1 MTKPIWHGIHSVL
14 VTPFGTDGVIDIG
27 RFEELAQL
35 NIDNGA
41 DGLIVCGSTGEFYA
55 LSLEERR
62 RLIAATVSVAAGKV
76 PVIVGVSDLQFDT
89 VKQMNTI
96 SEKEGADGVL
106 ALPPIYAKPD
116 AREAEHYYRQFAQ
129 SCGLPIMLY
138 NSPARIGVNI
148 TPDLVERLADLPN
161 VVAIKDSSA
170 DVQQVTELARRVKD
184 KIAVFVGYETM
195 IRSTLPVG
203 CTGVVGMAHQLSGKL
218 VRRYYDACL
227 AGNEAEADRLEP
239 ALFAIYACFKS
250 GSFYAGIKAVM
261 NELGFGVG
269 DPREPLLPF
278 TQVQR
283 DAVRSRLEAADIRNV
298 IASVS

>member
-1 MTKPIWHGIHSVL
+1 MTTPFWQGIHSVL
-14 VTPFGTDGVIDIG
+14 ITPFRSDGTVDVD
-27 RFEELAQL
+27 RFEKLAQL
-35 NIDNGA
+35 NIENGA

-55 LSLEERR
+55 LSLDERR
-62 RLIAATVSVAAGKV
+62 AVVAASISVAAGKV
-76 PVIVGVSDLQFDT
+76 PVIVGVSDLQFAT
-89 VKQMNTI
+89 VKQMNKI
-96 SEKEGADGVL
+96 AEDEGADGVL

-129 SCGLPIMLY
+129 NCGLPIMLY

-148 TPDLVERLADLPN
+148 TPVMVERLSELPN

-170 DVQQVTELARRVKD
+170 DIQQVTELARRVKD
-184 KIAVFVGYETM
+184 KMAVFVGYETM
-195 IRSTLPVG
+195 VRTALPVG
-203 CTGVVGMAHQLSGKL
+203 CVGVVAMAHQLSGKL
-218 VRRYYDACL
+218 VRRYYDACV
-227 AGNEAEADRLEP
+227 AGDTAEADRLEP

-261 NELGFGVG
+261 NELGLAVG

-278 TQVQR
+278 TPTQQET
-283 DAVRSRLEAADIRNV
+283 VRRRLEAASVRDA